1 MKKFLAIAS
10 LALITGCIGEPDL
23 DASSK
28 ESIKTSIKEM
38 REDLPAE
45 KQEAFESAILY
56 FSLNGTGA
64 PKSLMEM
71 ATLAKAKSDS
81 FLVDNLSPLDGMSAN
96 EIMEKHTAII
106 ASAQESRELQ
116 EKAAALMEEKRF
128 DEAMEVYKQ
137 LGSTENGKVASA
149 EGLKTAQEAKEGFTE
164 KMEYID
170 KVEITEF
177 TADRIDTYLDKG
189 VPAVRLSLKNTG
201 DRSLDQVKVV
211 VYFQN
216 SEGNTIFEEDFH
228 PVNVN
233 SYMGN
238 SKPLKAG
245 YVFEM
250 EKGKYFTIESALS
263 EWAEGKAVAK
273 VTDIEFSE

>member
-1 MKKFLAIAS
+1 
-10 LALITGCIGEPDL
+10 
-23 DASSK
+23 
-28 ESIKTSIKEM
+28 M

-45 KQEAFESAILY
+45 KQQSFEGAIMY
-56 FSLNGTGA
+56 FSMNGVGA

-71 ATLAKAKSDS
+71 AALANAKNDS
-81 FLVDNLSPLDGMSAN
+81 FLVDNLSPLDGMTAE
-96 EIMEKHTAII
+96 EIIEKHTTTI
-106 ASAQESRELQ
+106 ANAREAKELQ
-116 EKAAALMEEKRF
+116 EKAAVLLEEKRF
-128 DEAMEVYKQ
+128 DEAMEVYTQ
-137 LGSTENGKVASA
+137 LGSTENGKTAST
-149 EGLKTAQEAKEGFTE
+149 EGLKATLEAKESFAK

-189 VPAVRLSLKNTG
+189 VPAIRLALKNLG
-201 DRSLDQVKVV
+201 DRSLDIVKVV

-216 SEGNTIFEEDFH
+216 SEGDTIFEEDFY

-233 SYMGN
+233 SYMGS

-263 EWAEGKAVAK
+263 EWAVGKAVAK
-273 VTDIEFSE
+273 VTDIKFTQ